1 MRISTEAVASS
12 LAVSLFAAAQYCSET
27 LVAGRSSQRVHEKQ
41 IADILRYHVI
51 NHSTSKG
58 GVDALRHRIRQKPC
72 VVQLILPLA

>member
-41 IADILRYHVI
+41 IADILRYHVN
-51 NHSTSKG
+51 NHEMISFQQAQRS
-58 GVDALRHRIRQKPC
+58 IRFGMFSRLYFASH
-72 VVQLILPLA
+72 V